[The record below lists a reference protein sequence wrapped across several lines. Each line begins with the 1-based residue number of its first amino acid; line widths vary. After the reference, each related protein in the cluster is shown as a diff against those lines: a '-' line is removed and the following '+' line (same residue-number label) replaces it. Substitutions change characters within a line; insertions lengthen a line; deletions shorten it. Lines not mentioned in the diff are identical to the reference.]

1 MKKKILFIHHHKHIG
16 GSSKSLIQII
26 QILKQKYYIEMI
38 CPQGSAFDNF
48 KKLNIKIYD
57 FIGVPSFDNS
67 FYGYYKNFRWLLIL
81 REIFFYITFI
91 MQLKKIKSNYDI
103 VHINEIT
110 AFPIL
115 KIIKK
120 RFNCKI
126 IIHQRV
132 TLKTSG
138 ITIKWM
144 NNILKK
150 YSDKIISIDRFCFNT
165 LNNSLKKKTK
175 IVLNSINFKKKI
187 NVKKKNNK
195 KIVLGFVG
203 HTTNAKGIYE
213 LIDSLIYLTKNSKKF
228 KLKIFSNKPQFNLLA
243 RIIHYLRIKDD
254 FYYYFQKKKI
264 YSIKEIVFMGFLN
277 NLSKIYKEI
286 DVLIFPNKTNAI
298 GRPVF
303 EAASFGLP
311 SIVCINKSKSEYIK
325 DSFSGITYYPAN
337 KINLIRA
344 IKKISEL
351 NIKILGKNAYHFCK
365 KNFNLKKNAIIL
377 DKIYKNL

>member
-150 YSDKIISIDRFCFNT
+150 YSDKII
-165 LNNSLKKKTK
+165 
-175 IVLNSINFKKKI
+175 
-187 NVKKKNNK
+187 
-195 KIVLGFVG
+195 
-203 HTTNAKGIYE
+203 
-213 LIDSLIYLTKNSKKF
+213 
-228 KLKIFSNKPQFNLLA
+228 
-243 RIIHYLRIKDD
+243 
-254 FYYYFQKKKI
+254 
-264 YSIKEIVFMGFLN
+264 
-277 NLSKIYKEI
+277 
-286 DVLIFPNKTNAI
+286 
-298 GRPVF
+298 
-303 EAASFGLP
+303 
-311 SIVCINKSKSEYIK
+311 
-325 DSFSGITYYPAN
+325 
-337 KINLIRA
+337 
-344 IKKISEL
+344 
-351 NIKILGKNAYHFCK
+351 
-365 KNFNLKKNAIIL
+365 
-377 DKIYKNL
+377 